1 MQETLSSQLPV
12 FENFLD
18 KAPKSGGY
26 DAVRQCVVLLVGSLA
41 RHLAPDDARI
51 KPITLRLVAALST
64 PSQQVTRPPQYF
76 YSFAVTKTL
85 SASSWA
91 SDNLTHTG
99 KQNALLVSLR
109 QWYHSILANLS
120 RIFIDL

>member
-1 MQETLSSQLPV
+1 MSSVHGKYTFQETLSSQLPV

-41 RHLAPDDARI
+41 RHLDNNDPRI

-64 PSQQVTRPPQYF
+64 PSQP
-76 YSFAVTKTL
+76 
-85 SASSWA
+85 
-91 SDNLTHTG
+91 
-99 KQNALLVSLR
+99 VSLIL
-109 QWYHSILANLS
+109 HSEGLVPGYITSAQ
-120 RIFIDL
+120 